1 MTESVSVLTELPDY
15 AALVEFL
22 IAPLLDA
29 PDTLRIN
36 CEYVRGNTG
45 VLVRV
50 AFGEA
55 DQGRVLGRG
64 GRNIEAV
71 RTVLTATAE
80 NAGQTARLEVF
91 GSPRPEREDQQ
102 RHHLD
107 GNSPDRE
114 IQVKRPLTERPT
126 KPRRLDAESQ

>member
-1 MTESVSVLTELPDY
+1 MTDRLTTKLPDY

-29 PDTLRIN
+29 PDTLRVH
-36 CEYVRGNTG
+36 CEYVRGNAG

-50 AFGEA
+50 AFDAA

-64 GRNIEAV
+64 GRNIEAI
-71 RTVLTATAE
+71 RTVLNATAQQ
-80 NAGQTARLEVF
+80 AGQTARLEVF

-102 RHHLD
+102 RHRPD
-107 GNSPDRE
+107 GDAQDRQT
-114 IQVKRPLTERPT
+114 QVKRPLTERPT
-126 KPRRLDAESQ
+126 KPRRLDPESQ